1 MAGGGTTVTKTEPW
15 DAQKDYLTAGFGRAQ
30 DLYNLNPMGPSYYQ
44 GPTLAGF
51 DPAQQASQRMTMNYA
66 MGTRPQAMQRGAEAS
81 LMQGL
86 SGQVDRAAFDPLAS
100 ALGSKVQSQLTGNIL
115 PGIRESLVRYQ
126 PGGSSRGDLVQNKAI
141 SDAVTSGMT
150 LPLAQSYADAYGTA
164 QQRATQAGQLYPTM
178 MNAPLAMGQAVGD
191 VGQARRSM
199 TQEGINR
206 AMARDQ
212 YTKNV
217 PQQAL
222 ANYMSMISGD
232 YGGTTS
238 QTAPS
243 DYSPIIGA
251 LGSIASAF
259 ITSDERLKENIEKV
273 GSYKGLN
280 VYEYNYLWSP
290 TKWVGFIAQEVEKII
305 PEAVFNV
312 NGFKV
317 IDYGKIA

>member
-1 MAGGGTTVTKTEPW
+1 MAGGGTTVTRTEPW
-15 DAQKDYLTAGFGRAQ
+15 EEQKPYLEKGFQRAGQ
-30 DLYNLNPMGPSYYQ
+30 LYNAQPLGPAYYG

-51 DPAQQASQRMTMNYA
+51 DPAQQAGQRMSMNYA
-66 MGTRPQAMQRGAEAS
+66 MGPRTQAMQRGAESS

-86 SGQVDRAAFDPLAS
+86 SGQVDPNAFNPMAS
-100 ALGSKVQSQLTGNIL
+100 ALSSSVLSNLQSNIL
-115 PGIRESLVRYQ
+115 PGLRNQIVDYN
-126 PGGSSRGDLVQNKAI
+126 PGGSTRGNLLQQKAI

-150 LPLAQSYADAYGTA
+150 KPLAEMYTGAYNQA
-164 QQRATQAGQLYPTM
+164 QQRALQSGQLYPSM
-178 MNAPLAMGQAVGD
+178 MTAPLGMAQAVGD

-212 YTKNV
+212 YAKNA
-217 PQQAL
+217 PQTQL

-232 YGGTTS
+232 YGGTQT

-243 DYSPIIGA
+243 DYSAVIGA
-251 LGSIASAF
+251 LGSVASAF
-259 ITSDERLKENIEKV
+259 ISDERLKENIEKV

-305 PEAVFNV
+305 PEAVLNV

-317 IDYGKIA
+317 VDYGKVA

>member
-1 MAGGGTTVTKTEPW
+1 MAGGGTTVTRTEPW
-15 DAQKDYLTAGFGRAQ
+15 EEQKPYLEKGFQRAGQ
-30 DLYNLNPMGPSYYQ
+30 LYNAQPLGPAYYG

-51 DPAQQASQRMTMNYA
+51 DPAQQAGQRMSMNYA
-66 MGTRPQAMQRGAEAS
+66 MGPRTQAMQRGAESS

-86 SGQVDRAAFDPLAS
+86 SGQVDPNAFNPMAS
-100 ALGSKVQSQLTGNIL
+100 ALSSSVLSNLQSNIL
-115 PGIRESLVRYQ
+115 PGLRNQIVDYN
-126 PGGSSRGDLVQNKAI
+126 PGGSTRGNLLQQKAI

-150 LPLAQSYADAYGTA
+150 KPLAEMYTGAYNQA
-164 QQRATQAGQLYPTM
+164 QQRALQSGQLYPSM
-178 MNAPLAMGQAVGD
+178 MTAPLGMAQAVGD

-212 YTKNV
+212 YAKNA
-217 PQQAL
+217 PQTQL

-232 YGGTTS
+232 YGGTQT

-251 LGSIASAF
+251 LGSVASAF
-259 ITSDERLKENIEKV
+259 ISDERLKENIEKV

-305 PEAVFNV
+305 PEAVLNV

-317 IDYGKIA
+317 VDYGKVA

>member
-1 MAGGGTTVTKTEPW
+1 MAGGGTTVTRTEPW
-15 DAQKDYLTAGFGRAQ
+15 EEQKPYLEKGFQRAGQ
-30 DLYNLNPMGPSYYQ
+30 LYNAQPLGPAYYG

-51 DPAQQASQRMTMNYA
+51 DPAQQAGQRMSMNYA
-66 MGTRPQAMQRGAEAS
+66 MGPRTQAMQRGAESS

-86 SGQVDRAAFDPLAS
+86 SGQVDPNAFNPMAS
-100 ALGSKVQSQLTGNIL
+100 ALSSSVLSNLQSNIL
-115 PGIRESLVRYQ
+115 PGLRNQIVDYN
-126 PGGSSRGDLVQNKAI
+126 PGGSTRGNLLQQKAI

-150 LPLAQSYADAYGTA
+150 KPLAEMYTSAYGNA
-164 QQRATQAGQLYPTM
+164 QQRASQAGQLYPTVM
-178 MNAPLAMGQAVGD
+178 GAPLGMAQAVGD
-191 VGQARRSM
+191 VGAARRSM

-206 AMARDQ
+206 DMARYQ
-212 YTKNV
+212 YQSTA
-217 PQQAL
+217 PQHAL

-238 QTAPS
+238 QNAPS

-251 LGSIASAF
+251 LGSVASAF
-259 ITSDERLKENIEKV
+259 ISDERLKENIEKV

-290 TKWVGFIAQEVEKII
+290 VKWVGFIAQEVEKII
-305 PEAVFNV
+305 PEAILNV

-317 IDYGKIA
+317 VDYGKIA